1 MSTSLTEQILTQIP
15 GNPWENLQR
24 LDRLWADVKE
34 DRAPIPE
41 VISYNYE
48 NLDKIDYDVLICGGT
63 LGILLGATLAQKG
76 WKIAV
81 IERGIL
87 RGRDQEWNISR
98 RELDVFLELNLLN
111 KEEIENAIASEYN
124 PARISFPETPDIWVK
139 DVLNIGIN
147 PVYLLEKLKNRFI
160 ESGGHLLE
168 KTDFI
173 NATIH
178 PNGVN
183 VALKN
188 SDNLTL
194 NTRLLLDGMGHFSP
208 IAKQARKG
216 KKPDAVCLVVGTCA
230 TGYENNTTG
239 DIFASFT
246 PIQNQCQ
253 YFWEAFPAKD
263 GRTTYLFTYL
273 DAHPQRFSLQ
283 FLFDEYLR
291 LLPEY
296 QKIELNQLT
305 FKRALFGF
313 FPCYRQ
319 SPLQTH
325 WERILPIG
333 DSSGNQ
339 SPLSF
344 GGFGAMLRHLSRL
357 NAGINNA
364 LKQDILDK
372 ESLQL
377 LQPYQPS
384 LSVTWMFQKSMSLGI
399 DQKINPDQINQLL
412 AGIFQVMEQLGEPVL
427 KPFLQ
432 DVVQFSSLTKT
443 LMKSSI
449 ALPLIVIKILP
460 QIGIKNLLEWLIHY
474 SNLGIYTGLYPT
486 MKNLQP
492 LTKNLSPITQY
503 YYQCW
508 LDKLQYGSGND
519 YHSS

>member
-1 MSTSLTEQILTQIP
+1 MSKSLTEQILTQIP
-15 GNPWENLQR
+15 GNPWENLQK

-48 NLDKIDYDVLICGGT
+48 NLDKIDYDILICGGT

-98 RELDVFLELNLLN
+98 RELDVFLELNLLD

-147 PVYLLEKLKNRFI
+147 PVYLLEKLKNRFL
-160 ESGGHLLE
+160 EAGGYLLE

-188 SDNLTL
+188 SENFTL

-246 PIQNQCQ
+246 PSQNQCQ

-273 DAHPQRFSLQ
+273 DAHPNRFSLQ

-296 QKIELNQLT
+296 QKIELKQLT

-313 FPCYRQ
+313 FPCYRE
-319 SPLQTH
+319 SPLKTP

-399 DQKINPDQINQLL
+399 DQKINPDQINELL
-412 AGIFQVMEQLGEPVL
+412 AGIFQVMEKLGEPVL

-432 DVVQFSSLTKT
+432 DVVQYSSLTKT

-449 ALPLIVIKILP
+449 ALPLTVIKILP